1 MMVNASIYTSKWD
14 TKKED
19 SKNII
24 HVLQGTLKAHTCLHA
39 NVVNKHEAELKGL
52 GV

>member
-1 MMVNASIYTSKWD
+1 MLVNASIYTSNWD

-24 HVLQGTLKAHTCLHA
+24 HVLQGTLKAHICPHA
-39 NVVNKHEAELKGL
+39 NVVNEHEAELK
-52 GV
+52 VVT